1 MKDKFRSVIAE
12 QLGISVDDISYDS
25 DITEELGA
33 DSLDIVELLFAL
45 EALTGVSVPDE
56 RIIPVGAV
64 VGTHIGPG
72 ACAVVY
78 IGK

>member
-56 RIIPVGAV
+56 DVLEIHTINDVAR
-64 VGTHIGPG
+64 
-72 ACAVVY
+72 Y
-78 IGK
+78 IEIHS